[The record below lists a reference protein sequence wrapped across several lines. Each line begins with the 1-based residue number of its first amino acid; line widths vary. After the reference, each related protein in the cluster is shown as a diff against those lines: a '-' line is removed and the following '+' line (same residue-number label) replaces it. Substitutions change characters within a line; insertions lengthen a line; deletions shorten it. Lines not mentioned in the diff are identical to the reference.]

1 MTASASPRVSIVIPT
16 YNSESHLAATISS
29 VLLQTFTDWEL
40 VVYDDGSSDATVEL
54 AERCTDGDPRVRVA
68 RGANGGVAAARNRGF
83 AATQPGSEF
92 VIFLDHDDVWEPE
105 LLETLVALLDA
116 EPQLVSAHSVCS
128 GIDKEGAPYVG
139 DNLAERMRS
148 RRGYRD
154 GSVVAL
160 DPEEPTTFADL
171 AYDNWIVTP
180 GLHLM
185 RRSSFERVGGFDPE
199 TVPCDDYDLSV
210 RLARLGPIGYCERA
224 LLHWRRHDQTLSG
237 ASPHWRRAEQRA
249 RTKMLTDQGNSSE
262 QVDAARRGYRRRA
275 ADTLLFAAS
284 QVRRHQLRSSVR
296 QSAKAAFFGYS
307 YLRADLALRLHRGT

>member
-1 MTASASPRVSIVIPT
+1 
-16 YNSESHLAATISS
+16 
-29 VLLQTFTDWEL
+29 
-40 VVYDDGSSDATVEL
+40 
-54 AERCTDGDPRVRVA
+54 
-68 RGANGGVAAARNRGF
+68 
-83 AATQPGSEF
+83 
-92 VIFLDHDDVWEPE
+92 
-105 LLETLVALLDA
+105 
-116 EPQLVSAHSVCS
+116 AHSVCS

-210 RLARLGPIGYCERA
+210 RLARLGPIGYCER
-224 LLHWRRHDQTLSG
+224 
-237 ASPHWRRAEQRA
+237 
-249 RTKMLTDQGNSSE
+249 
-262 QVDAARRGYRRRA
+262 
-275 ADTLLFAAS
+275 
-284 QVRRHQLRSSVR
+284 
-296 QSAKAAFFGYS
+296 
-307 YLRADLALRLHRGT
+307 